1 MKYFR
6 IQTYITKTSELAFV
20 HAHFASLV
28 TAIYI
33 ICEPTKGNNNI
44 IFLMLYVACV
54 LLRYVYAYNLYTY
67 AYEYHDENQAVNL
80 VLYNWMGWSMD

>member
-1 MKYFR
+1 
-6 IQTYITKTSELAFV
+6 
-20 HAHFASLV
+20 
-28 TAIYI
+28 
-33 ICEPTKGNNNI
+33 
-44 IFLMLYVACV
+44 MLYVACV